1 MVRTG
6 WRAALAASALLI
18 PVACTP
24 EITTHGYR
32 FDEATLAQLE
42 PGRTTRDG
50 VLRLLGSPSSTA
62 TFDDKVWYYVS
73 QRSEH
78 MSFYQDEVIEQKV
91 ISVTFDDGGLLQ
103 SIDRHGLDDARE
115 VALVDRETPTSG
127 NELSML
133 QQFLGNIGRFNPQ
146 GEEKPNT
153 GGP

>member
-78 MSFYQDEVIEQKV
+78 MSFYQDEVVEQQV

-146 GEEKPNT
+146 GEEKSNN